1 MSTPASDSPSLAGAT
16 PAANGAAGSNTPA
29 SSGTAPSAAGTSSA
43 VPAGSATHAPAGVPQ
58 IPFRIGQG
66 YDLHVLVEGRPLII
80 GGVHVEH
87 PLGLAGHSDADVLAH
102 AITDA
107 LLGAAGQGDIG
118 HHFPDTDPAFRGA
131 DSLVLL
137 REAMASVRARGWQL
151 GNIDATI
158 IAQQP
163 KMKPWLPGMITA
175 LSGAI
180 GCDPSQINLKAKT
193 NEKVGTVGRCESIA
207 ALASALL
214 VR

>member
-1 MSTPASDSPSLAGAT
+1 MTAKPHTP
-16 PAANGAAGSNTPA
+16 N
-29 SSGTAPSAAGTSSA
+29 SGTSHAAPTTPS
-43 VPAGSATHAPAGVPQ
+43 GSAPQTGHAPQGVDLPPE

-107 LLGAAGQGDIG
+107 LLGAAGLGDIG
-118 HHFPDTDPAFRGA
+118 HHFPDTDPAFKGA
-131 DSLVLL
+131 DSMVLL
-137 REAMASVRARGWQL
+137 KEAMAAVRARGWRL

-163 KMKPWLPGMITA
+163 KMKPWLPGMIMA
-175 LSGAI
+175 LSTAI
-180 GCDPSQINLKAKT
+180 GCHPAQINVKAKT

>member
-1 MSTPASDSPSLAGAT
+1 MTAKPHTPNSGASHAAPTMPSG
-16 PAANGAAGSNTPA
+16 PAPQTG
-29 SSGTAPSAAGTSSA
+29 
-43 VPAGSATHAPAGVPQ
+43 HAPQGVDLPPD

-107 LLGAAGQGDIG
+107 LLGAAGLGDIG
-118 HHFPDTDPAFRGA
+118 HHFPDTDPAFKGA
-131 DSLVLL
+131 DSMVLL
-137 REAMASVRARGWQL
+137 KEAMASVRARGWRL

-175 LSGAI
+175 LSAAI
-180 GCDPSQINLKAKT
+180 GCHPAQINVKAKT
-193 NEKVGTVGRCESIA
+193 NEKVGTVGRCDSIA

>member
-1 MSTPASDSPSLAGAT
+1 MSSSHPASPIPTPATRAAASSPAPHGSTHAASGAH
-16 PAANGAAGSNTPA
+16 AGSDAQP
-29 SSGTAPSAAGTSSA
+29 GVAAA
-43 VPAGSATHAPAGVPQ
+43 VPAV
-58 IPFRIGQG
+58 PFRIGQG

-107 LLGAAGQGDIG
+107 LLGAAGLGDIG

-137 REAMASVRARGWQL
+137 KEAMAAVRVRGWQL

-180 GCDPSQINLKAKT
+180 GCDPAQINLKAKT

>member
-1 MSTPASDSPSLAGAT
+1 MTQQQGQDAGL
-16 PAANGAAGSNTPA
+16 S
-29 SSGTAPSAAGTSSA
+29 
-43 VPAGSATHAPAGVPQ
+43 

-66 YDLHVLVEGRPLII
+66 YDLHVLVPDRPLII

-107 LLGAAGQGDIG
+107 LLGAAGLGDIG
-118 HHFPDTDPAFRGA
+118 HHFPDTDPAWKDA
-131 DSLVLL
+131 DSMMLL
-137 REAMASVRARGWQL
+137 RDAMAAVRAKGFRL

-163 KMKPWLPGMITA
+163 KMKPWLPGMIA
-175 LSGAI
+175 RMAEVLE
-180 GCDPSQINLKAKT
+180 CDPAQINLKAKT

-207 ALASALL
+207 ALATALL
-214 VR
+214 AR

>member
-1 MSTPASDSPSLAGAT
+1 MTAKPHTPNSGASQA
-16 PAANGAAGSNTPA
+16 
-29 SSGTAPSAAGTSSA
+29 
-43 VPAGSATHAPAGVPQ
+43 APAPQ
-58 IPFRIGQG
+58 TGHASQDVGLPPDIPFRIGQG

-107 LLGAAGQGDIG
+107 LLGAAGLGDIG
-118 HHFPDTDPAFRGA
+118 HHFPDTDPAFKGA
-131 DSLVLL
+131 DSMVLL
-137 REAMASVRARGWQL
+137 KEAMAAVRARGWRL

-175 LSGAI
+175 LSAAI
-180 GCDPSQINLKAKT
+180 GCHPAQINVKAKT

>member
-1 MSTPASDSPSLAGAT
+1 MT
-16 PAANGAAGSNTPA
+16 ANPNTPN
-29 SSGTAPSAAGTSSA
+29 PSASHAAPVTPSSSA
-43 VPAGSATHAPAGVPQ
+43 PQAGNAPLGADLPPE

-87 PLGLAGHSDADVLAH
+87 SLGLAGHSDADVLAH

-107 LLGAAGQGDIG
+107 LLGAAGLGDIG
-118 HHFPDTDPAFRGA
+118 HHFPDTDPAFKGA
-131 DSLVLL
+131 DSMVLL
-137 REAMASVRARGWQL
+137 KEAMAAVRARGWRL

-175 LSGAI
+175 LSAAI
-180 GCDPSQINLKAKT
+180 GCHPAQINVKAKT

>member
-1 MSTPASDSPSLAGAT
+1 MTAKPHTPNSGASHAT
-16 PAANGAAGSNTPA
+16 PTTPSGS
-29 SSGTAPSAAGTSSA
+29 
-43 VPAGSATHAPAGVPQ
+43 VPQTGHAPQGVDLPPE

-87 PLGLAGHSDADVLAH
+87 ALGLAGHSDADVLAH

-107 LLGAAGQGDIG
+107 LLGAAGLGDIG
-118 HHFPDTDPAFRGA
+118 HHFPDTDPAFKGA
-131 DSLVLL
+131 DSMVLL
-137 REAMASVRARGWQL
+137 KEAMAAVRARGWRL

-175 LSGAI
+175 LSAAI
-180 GCDPSQINLKAKT
+180 GCHPAQINVKAKT

>member
-1 MSTPASDSPSLAGAT
+1 MT
-16 PAANGAAGSNTPA
+16 ANPNILNP
-29 SSGTAPSAAGTSSA
+29 GTSQA
-43 VPAGSATHAPAGVPQ
+43 APAPQTGHAPQDVGLPPD

-107 LLGAAGQGDIG
+107 LLGAAGLGDIG
-118 HHFPDTDPAFRGA
+118 HHFPDTDPAFKGA
-131 DSLVLL
+131 DSMVLL
-137 REAMASVRARGWQL
+137 KEAMAAVRARGWRL

-175 LSGAI
+175 LSAAI
-180 GCDPSQINLKAKT
+180 GCHPAQINVKAKT

>member
-1 MSTPASDSPSLAGAT
+1 MTANPNTPNPGASHAA
-16 PAANGAAGSNTPA
+16 PAAQTG
-29 SSGTAPSAAGTSSA
+29 
-43 VPAGSATHAPAGVPQ
+43 HAPQGVDLPPD
-58 IPFRIGQG
+58 IPFQIGQG

-107 LLGAAGQGDIG
+107 LLGAAGLGDIG
-118 HHFPDTDPAFRGA
+118 HHFPDTDPAFKGA
-131 DSLVLL
+131 DSMVLL
-137 REAMASVRARGWQL
+137 KEAMAAVRARGWRL

-175 LSGAI
+175 RSAAI
-180 GCDPSQINLKAKT
+180 GCHPAQINVKAKT

>member
-1 MSTPASDSPSLAGAT
+1 MTAKPHTPNSGASHAT
-16 PAANGAAGSNTPA
+16 PTTPSGS
-29 SSGTAPSAAGTSSA
+29 
-43 VPAGSATHAPAGVPQ
+43 VPQTGHAPQGVDLPPE

-107 LLGAAGQGDIG
+107 LLGAAGLGDIG
-118 HHFPDTDPAFRGA
+118 HHFPDTDPAFKGA
-131 DSLVLL
+131 DSMVLL
-137 REAMASVRARGWQL
+137 KEAMAAVRAQGWRL

-175 LSGAI
+175 LSTAI
-180 GCDPSQINLKAKT
+180 GCHPAQINVKAKT

>member
-1 MSTPASDSPSLAGAT
+1 MT
-16 PAANGAAGSNTPA
+16 ANPNTPNPGA
-29 SSGTAPSAAGTSSA
+29 SHAAPAPQTA
-43 VPAGSATHAPAGVPQ
+43 HAPQGVDLPPD

-107 LLGAAGQGDIG
+107 LLGAAGLGDIG
-118 HHFPDTDPAFRGA
+118 HHFPDTDPAFKGA
-131 DSLVLL
+131 DSMLL
-137 REAMASVRARGWQL
+137 LKEAMTAVRARGWRL

-175 LSGAI
+175 LSAAI
-180 GCDPSQINLKAKT
+180 GCHPAQINVKAKT